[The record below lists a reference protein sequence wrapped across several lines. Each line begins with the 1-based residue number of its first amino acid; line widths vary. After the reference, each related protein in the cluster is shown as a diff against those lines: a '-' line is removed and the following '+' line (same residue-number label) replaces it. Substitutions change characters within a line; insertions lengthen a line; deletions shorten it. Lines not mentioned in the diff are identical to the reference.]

1 MDSYVF
7 RNEMKFGNRAA
18 QRKLLLRLAGVLLL
32 AVFVLKTVLDG
43 FSVITLWLVLLG
55 LIFLGRKGS
64 PVTVE
69 DVLTEI
75 SFAPGHVTLVYRGI
89 DRHDGQG
96 LRTEVYEMEADRIK
110 TIRYNDKYRML
121 ELISQSVLTVRLG
134 SGSVTRDFS
143 HTGQRDRQ
151 VLWLK
156 DDDTRGHILEKIQE
170 VQEEW
175 RR

>member
-75 SFAPGHVTLVYRGI
+75 SFAPGHVTLVYRGH
-89 DRHDGQG
+89 RPSRRPGAADGG
-96 LRTEVYEMEADRIK
+96 LRDGGGS
-110 TIRYNDKYRML
+110 DKDH
-121 ELISQSVLTVRLG
+121 QV
-134 SGSVTRDFS
+134 
-143 HTGQRDRQ
+143 QR
-151 VLWLK
+151 
-156 DDDTRGHILEKIQE
+156 
-170 VQEEW
+170 
-175 RR
+175 

>member
-1 MDSYVF
+1 M
-7 RNEMKFGNRAA
+7 
-18 QRKLLLRLAGVLLL
+18 
-32 AVFVLKTVLDG
+32 

-121 ELISQSVLTVRLG
+121 ELISQPVLTVRLG
-134 SGSVTRDFS
+134 SGSVTRDFA

-175 RR
+175 RIYWR

>member
-1 MDSYVF
+1 M
-7 RNEMKFGNRAA
+7 
-18 QRKLLLRLAGVLLL
+18 
-32 AVFVLKTVLDG
+32 
-43 FSVITLWLVLLG
+43 
-55 LIFLGRKGS
+55 
-64 PVTVE
+64 TVE

-75 SFAPGHVTLVYRGI
+75 SCAPGHVTLVYRGI

-121 ELISQSVLTVRLG
+121 ELISQPVLTVRLG
-134 SGSVTRDFS
+134 SGSVTRDFA